1 MHTVARIRSGTD
13 LDEDAPLLLLHQA
26 YRKPMDL
33 LLSSTV
39 KMDFLLEGQTLSGQM
54 VLIHSLPV
62 L

>member
-26 YRKPMDL
+26 YRKLMDL

-39 KMDFLLEGQTLSGQM
+39 KMDFLLYLEGQMLSGQR
-54 VLIHSLPV
+54 VL
-62 L
+62 